1 MASNK
6 NDSGLFLLLGT
17 IVSLIG
23 LAYLFDDKKRK
34 VNLDKRLNRLNND
47 IFETDGFETDA
58 KNLQKDWEN
67 IGGDFQRAKEKIL

>member
-47 IFETDGFETDA
+47 IFETDA